1 MTGEGRELAVCDRL
15 ASRDAP
21 QRFRHRA
28 LEVARS
34 VEVKLNIAEIA
45 LSGCEVTNKPNGERV
60 RLAVP
65 GQTGPWELVVQE
77 PLAVEPHLPHA
88 PPVHFVAHVSWS
100 HCRNRRIN
108 GVSAPGIFHPPK
120 PVNEPAKDYAPGS
133 PEREELRRRLDQMQ
147 NERIEVPLVIGGED
161 VTTGKTAE
169 VVMPHR
175 KSHVL
180 ADVHQGGAPEVERA
194 IKAAGEAWEDWS
206 RMPWEERAAIF
217 LRAAELLAG
226 PWRSTLNAST
236 MLGQSKTAHQA
247 EIDSACE
254 VIDFYRFN
262 VEFMTRIYEEQPVS
276 SQGVWN
282 RMEYRPLEGF
292 VLAVSPFNFTAIG
305 ANLPAS
311 AALMGNTVLWKPA
324 GTASYSAH
332 FLMGLLQEAGLPPG
346 VINLVYGSG
355 ATIGDAA
362 LASPQLAGVHF
373 TGSTGVFNSMWH
385 TIGAN
390 VGNYRNYPRI
400 VGETGG
406 KDFIVAHPSADVDA
420 VATAIVRG
428 SFEYQGQ
435 KCSAAS
441 RVYAPANLWP
451 ELRKRLADEVA
462 QIKMGDVADFEN
474 FMGAVI
480 DAKSLQTQ
488 SEAIEEARSHEQTE
502 VLVGGGVDDKE
513 GFFVEPTVIET
524 RDPDFRLLRDEL
536 FGPVVTAYVYPES
549 KWSDT
554 LELVD
559 RTAPYGLTGA
569 VFADDRNAVVEAKDA
584 LRYAAGNFYVNDKP
598 TGAVVGQ
605 QPFGGGRA
613 SGTNDKAGSM
623 WNLIRWVSP
632 RTIKETFVPPTDYRY
647 PFMAPDTD
655 GSNTR

>member
-1 MTGEGRELAVCDRL
+1 M
-15 ASRDAP
+15 
-21 QRFRHRA
+21 
-28 LEVARS
+28 
-34 VEVKLNIAEIA
+34 
-45 LSGCEVTNKPNGERV
+45 
-60 RLAVP
+60 
-65 GQTGPWELVVQE
+65 
-77 PLAVEPHLPHA
+77 
-88 PPVHFVAHVSWS
+88 
-100 HCRNRRIN
+100 
-108 GVSAPGIFHPPK
+108 SAPGIFRPP
-120 PVNEPAKDYAPGS
+120 PPTNEPIKDFAPGS
-133 PEREELRRRLDQMQ
+133 PEREQLRRRLDQMQ
-147 NERIEVPLVIGGED
+147 AERIELPLVIGGEN
-161 VTTGKTAE
+161 VTTGTTTE
-169 VVMPHR
+169 VVMPH
-175 KSHVL
+175 KKGHVL
-180 ADVHQGGAPEVERA
+180 ADAHQGGQAEVDKAIRA
-194 IKAAGEAWEDWS
+194 AADAWEDWS
-206 RMPWEERAAIF
+206 RLPWEERAAVF
-217 LRAAELLAG
+217 LRAAELLSG
-226 PWRSTLNAST
+226 PWRATLNAAT

-247 EIDSACE
+247 EIDAACE

-262 VEFMTRIYEEQPVS
+262 VEFMTRIYEQQPVS

-292 VLAVSPFNFTAIG
+292 VFAISPFNFTAIG

-311 AALMGNTVLWKPA
+311 AALMGNTVVWKPA

-332 FLMGLLQEAGLPPG
+332 FLMELLHEAGLPPG
-346 VINLVYGSG
+346 VINLVYGPG
-355 ATIGDAA
+355 ASIGDPV
-362 LASPQLAGVHF
+362 LASEHLAGVHF
-373 TGSTGVFNSMWH
+373 TGSTGVFNSIWK
-385 TIGAN
+385 TVGAN
-390 VGNYRNYPRI
+390 IASGTYRNYPRI

-451 ELRKRLADEVA
+451 ELRERLAEEVA

-480 DAKSLQTQ
+480 DAKSLKTQ
-488 SEAIEEARSHEQTE
+488 KDAIAEARSHDKTE
-502 VLVGGGVDDKE
+502 VLVGGGVSDDE

-536 FGPVVTAYVYPES
+536 FGPVVTAYVYPEG
-549 KWSDT
+549 KWSET

-569 VFADDRNAVVEAKDA
+569 VFVDDRRALLEAADT

-605 QPFGGGRA
+605 QPFGGARA

-623 WNLIRWVSP
+623 WNLIRWASP
-632 RTIKETFVPPTDYRY
+632 RTIKETFVPATDYRY
-647 PFMAPDTD
+647 PFM
-655 GSNTR
+655 GEE